1 KRWAFLRILCA
12 NKFFRCK
19 HCHKRERKMFN
30 DFMSFLKTEAPLPA
44 FADKDLVYA
53 LPEPRRMEMGNI
65 ERSFARLFSTTD
77 GRQVLGYLQAVTFQ
91 RALGPT
97 SSDEQLRYM
106 EGQRAMVA
114 TILRLI
120 DRGKHQ

>member
-1 KRWAFLRILCA
+1 
-12 NKFFRCK
+12 
-19 HCHKRERKMFN
+19 MFN
-30 DFMSFLKTEAPLPA
+30 EFMNFLKGEPQALPVNAVDPA
-44 FADKDLVYA
+44 FVYTAPVTARPPVAD
-53 LPEPRRMEMGNI
+53 ME
-65 ERSFARLFSTTD
+65 RAFARLFSTQD

-91 RALGPT
+91 RALGPA

-120 DRGKHQ
+120 DRGRN